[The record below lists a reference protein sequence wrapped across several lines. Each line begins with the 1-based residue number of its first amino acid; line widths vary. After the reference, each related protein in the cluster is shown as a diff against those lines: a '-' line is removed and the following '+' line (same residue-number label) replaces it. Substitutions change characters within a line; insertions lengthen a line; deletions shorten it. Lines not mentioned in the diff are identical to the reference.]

1 MTKRPKRDAPRTG
14 AEASAA
20 RSEATEAVAAAPED
34 VRVPGLIGWTRPA
47 HWPAFTAGWP
57 RDAALE
63 ALVEAFAR
71 GDHRHVREEAPRL
84 AERAVDDEVRRC
96 ARELRARIDPDP
108 TGKVL
113 IVIAAVLL
121 AFLAWWYLFHSHGP
135 A

>member
-1 MTKRPKRDAPRTG
+1 MTKRPKREAPPPG
-14 AEASAA
+14 AEATDTVA
-20 RSEATEAVAAAPED
+20 EAPAD
-34 VRVPGLIGWTRPA
+34 VRVPGLIGWTRPS

-63 ALVEAFAR
+63 DLVEAFAR
-71 GDHRHVREEAPRL
+71 GDHRRVREEAPRL

-108 TGKVL
+108 TGKAL